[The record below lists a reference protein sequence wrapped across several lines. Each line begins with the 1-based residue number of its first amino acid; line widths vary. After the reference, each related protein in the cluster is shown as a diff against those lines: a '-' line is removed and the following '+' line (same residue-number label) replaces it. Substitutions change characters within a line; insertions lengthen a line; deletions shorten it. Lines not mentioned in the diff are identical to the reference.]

1 MQAVQPARERFS
13 LVLLKPSH
21 YDDDG
26 YLIQWFRSAIPSN
39 TLAVMNGLALECKER
54 RVLGDDVAIDIQAF
68 DETNSR
74 VKPHRIARR
83 LRGRKGL
90 AALVGVQSNQYP
102 RALDI
107 ARILRAEGIQ
117 VCLGG
122 FHVSGCLSMLPE
134 LTPELQE
141 ALHLG
146 VSLFAGEA
154 EGRFEEVL
162 RDAWHGT
169 LKPIYNY
176 MHDLPS
182 LPGATLPILPASRIK
197 RTGGSMTSFDAGRG
211 CPFLCSFC
219 TIINVQG
226 RKSRRRSADDVEQI
240 IRRNLAQ
247 GINRF
252 FITDDNFARNT
263 DWESIF
269 DRLIQMREKEKLN
282 IKFIIQVDTMCHRL
296 PHFIEK
302 AGRAGVA
309 RVFIGLESINPDSLL
324 GARKKQNK
332 ITEYRKMLLAWKQAG
347 ATVFAGYIL
356 GFPGDTPESIIRD
369 IKIIQRE
376 LPIDLLEFHCLTP
389 LPGSEDHQ
397 RLFKAGAYLDPDLNK
412 YDLEHVTAEHATMS
426 REQWEQVYANAWKTY
441 YTPEHMKTVMRR
453 AVATNS
459 NPGNML
465 FLLSW
470 YWGCIAL
477 EKVHPL
483 QGGYLRRKY
492 RKERRPM
499 LPIESP
505 LVFYPRYV
513 ADLAWKHV
521 RLMAQIMRLGRH
533 RQQLK
538 RDPKARDYT
547 DLALTPVLADEFDS
561 YEMFSTTDAAKSEV
575 SKLRHPSE
583 SGVPRKAALVNIGR
597 QTPQSAPNP
606 LA

>member
-1 MQAVQPARERFS
+1 VNAGQPARERFS

-26 YLIQWFRSAIPSN
+26 YVIQWLRSSIPSN
-39 TLAVMNGLALECKER
+39 TLAVMNGLALECKDSH
-54 RVLGDDVAIDIQAF
+54 VLGDNVEIDISAI

-74 VKPHRIARR
+74 VHPHRIARK
-83 LRGRKGL
+83 LRGKRSL
-90 AALVGVQSNQYP
+90 VALVGVQSNQFP
-102 RALDI
+102 RAMDI
-107 ARILRAEGIQ
+107 ARILRTAGVQ

-141 ALHLG
+141 ALNLG
-146 VSLFAGEA
+146 ISIFAGEA

-162 RDAWHGT
+162 LDAWNGA

-176 MHDLPS
+176 MDDLPS

-269 DRLIQMREKEKLN
+269 DRLIQMREQEKLN
-282 IKFIIQVDTMCHRL
+282 TKFIIQVDTMCHRL

-309 RVFIGLESINPDSLL
+309 RVFIGLESVNPDSLL

-332 ITEYRKMLLAWKQAG
+332 ITEYRKMLLEWKHAG
-347 ATVFAGYIL
+347 TTIFAGYIL
-356 GFPGDTPESIIRD
+356 GFPNDTPESITRD

-397 RLFKAGAYLDPDLNK
+397 RLYKAGAYLDPDLNK
-412 YDLEHVTAEHATMS
+412 YDLEHVTAAHATMS
-426 REQWEQVYANAWKTY
+426 REQWEHIYEEAWETY

-453 AVATNS
+453 ATATNS

-477 EKVHPL
+477 EKVHSL

-492 RKERRPM
+492 RRERRPT
-499 LPIESP
+499 LPRESP
-505 LVFYPRYV
+505 FLFYPRYV
-513 ADLAWKHV
+513 IDLAWKHM
-521 RLMAQIMRLGRH
+521 RLARQIVRLGRC

-538 RDPKARDYT
+538 RDPRAREYS
-547 DLALTPVLADEFDS
+547 DLALTPVRADDFDC
-561 YEMFSTTDAAKSEV
+561 YEMFSTSEAAKSEV
-575 SKLRHPSE
+575 SKLRHPSD
-583 SGVPRKAALVNIGR
+583 SGMERKAVLVNIEA
-597 QTPQSAPNP
+597 TSA
-606 LA
+606 ASSG

>member
-1 MQAVQPARERFS
+1 MKATPKASKRFS
-13 LVLLKPSH
+13 LILVKPSH

-39 TLAVMNGLALECKER
+39 TLAVMNGLALDCKER
-54 RVLGDDVAIDIQAF
+54 RVLGPDVDIEISAF
-68 DETNSR
+68 DETNTR
-74 VKPHRIARR
+74 VHPERLARR
-83 LRGRKGL
+83 LRDGRGL
-90 AALVGVQSNQYP
+90 VALVGVQSNQYP
-102 RALDI
+102 RAMDI
-107 ARILRAEGIQ
+107 ARTLRAAGVQ

-134 LTPELQE
+134 LTPELKE
-141 ALHLG
+141 ALDLG
-146 VSLFAGEA
+146 ISLFAGEA
-154 EGRFEEVL
+154 EGRFEAVL
-162 RDAWHGT
+162 LDAWNGK
-169 LKPIYNY
+169 LKPIYDY
-176 MHDLPS
+176 MNDLPS
-182 LPGATLPILPASRIK
+182 LAGATIPILPASRIK
-197 RTGGSMTSFDAGRG
+197 RTGGRLTSFDAGRG

-226 RKSRRRSADDVEQI
+226 RKSRRRSADDVEAI
-240 IRRNLAQ
+240 IRRNLSQ

-269 DRLIQMREKEKLN
+269 DRLIRMREQEKLN

-332 ITEYRKMLLAWKQAG
+332 ISEYRKMLLAWKHAG

-356 GFPGDTPESIIRD
+356 GFPNDTPDSIIRD

-397 RLFKAGAYLDPDLNK
+397 RLHQAGAYLDPDLNK
-412 YDLEHVTAEHATMS
+412 YDLEHVTARHSTMS
-426 REQWEQVYANAWKTY
+426 QAQWEQVYEDAWKTY

-470 YWGCIAL
+470 YWGFIAL

-492 RKERRPM
+492 RRERRPT

-513 ADLAWKHV
+513 ADVVAKHL
-521 RLMAQIMRLGRH
+521 RLSQQIWRLGMF

-538 RDPKARDYT
+538 RDPGAGQYT
-547 DLALTPVLADEFDS
+547 DRALVPVTDDESAS
-561 YEMFSTTDAAKSEV
+561 YEMFSTANAAKPAAVGASGLAE
-575 SKLRHPSE
+575 LRVAGQS
-583 SGVPRKAALVNIGR
+583 VLVNIE
-597 QTPQSAPNP
+597 S
-606 LA
+606 

>member
-1 MQAVQPARERFS
+1 MKAVQAARQRFS

-21 YDDDG
+21 YDDGG
-26 YLIQWFRSAIPSN
+26 YIIQWLRSAIPSN
-39 TLAVMNGLALECKER
+39 TLAVMNGLALECKAR
-54 RVLGDDVAIDIQAF
+54 RTLGDDVAIDISAI

-74 VKPHRIARR
+74 VKPHRIVRQ
-83 LRGRKGL
+83 LRGKRSL
-90 AALVGVQSNQYP
+90 VALVGVQSNQFP
-102 RALDI
+102 RAMDI
-107 ARILRAEGIQ
+107 ARILRAAGLQ

-134 LTPELQE
+134 PTPELKE
-141 ALHLG
+141 AMDLG

-154 EGRFEEVL
+154 EGRFDEVL
-162 RDAWHGT
+162 RDAWQGT

-176 MHDLPS
+176 MDDLPS
-182 LPGATLPILPASRIK
+182 LPGATLPMLPASRIK

-269 DRLIQMREKEKLN
+269 DRLIKMREQEKLN

-332 ITEYRKMLLAWKQAG
+332 ITEYRKMLLAWKYAG
-347 ATVFAGYIL
+347 ATIFAGYIL
-356 GFPGDTPESIIRD
+356 GFPNDTPESITRD
-369 IKIIQRE
+369 NKIIQRE

-397 RLFKAGAYLDPDLNK
+397 RLYKAGAYLDPDLNK
-412 YDLEHVTAEHATMS
+412 YDLEHVTAEHAAMS
-426 REQWEQVYANAWKTY
+426 REQWEKVYEDAWKTY

-453 AVATNS
+453 ATATNS

-477 EKVHPL
+477 ERVHPL

-492 RKERRPM
+492 RKERRPT
-499 LPIESP
+499 LPLESP
-505 LVFYPRYV
+505 FVFYPRYV
-513 ADLAWKHV
+513 VDLVWKHM
-521 RLMAQIMRLGRH
+521 RLLRQIVRLGRH

-538 RDPKARDYT
+538 RDPRAREYA

-561 YEMFSTTDAAKSEV
+561 YEMFSTSEAAKSEV

-583 SGVPRKAALVNIGR
+583 PGADRKAVLVKIEAA
-597 QTPQSAPNP
+597 SAAN
-606 LA
+606 AG

>member
-1 MQAVQPARERFS
+1 MAVQQASKRFS
-13 LVLLKPSH
+13 LVLVKPSH
-21 YDDDG
+21 YDDNG
-26 YLIQWFRSAIPSN
+26 YLIQWLRSAIPSN

-54 RVLGDDVAIDIQAF
+54 RVLGDDVDIEISAV

-74 VKPHRIARR
+74 VKPHQIARR
-83 LRGRKGL
+83 LRGKRGMV
-90 AALVGVQSNQYP
+90 ALVGVQSNQYP
-102 RALDI
+102 RGLDM
-107 ARILRAEGIQ
+107 ARIFRAQGIQ

-134 LTPELQE
+134 LTPELKA
-141 ALHLG
+141 ALDLG

-154 EGRFEEVL
+154 EGRFDAIL

-176 MHDLPS
+176 MDDLPS
-182 LPGATLPILPASRIK
+182 LAGATLPILPASRIK
-197 RTGGSMTSFDAGRG
+197 RTGGRMTSFDAGRG

-240 IRRNLAQ
+240 VRRNLAQ
-247 GINRF
+247 GVNRF
-252 FITDDNFARNT
+252 FITDDNFARNL

-269 DRLIQMREKEKLN
+269 DRLIQMREQEKVN

-332 ITEYRKMLLAWKQAG
+332 ITEYRKMLLAWKHAG
-347 ATVFAGYIL
+347 ATIFAGYIL
-356 GFPGDTPESIIRD
+356 GFPNDTPESIIRD

-397 RLFKAGAYLDPDLNK
+397 RLYNAGAYLDPDLNK
-412 YDLEHVTAEHATMS
+412 YDLEHVTAEHGTMS
-426 REQWEQVYANAWKTY
+426 RIEWEQVYEDAWKTY

-483 QGGYLRRKY
+483 QGGYLRRQY
-492 RKERRPM
+492 RRERRPS

-513 ADLAWKHV
+513 IDLVAKHLKLA
-521 RLMAQIMRLGRH
+521 RQIWRLGMFR
-533 RQQLK
+533 RDLK
-538 RDPKARDYT
+538 RDPNARLYS
-547 DLALTPVLADEFDS
+547 DLALTPVLADEFDA
-561 YEMFSTTDAAKSEV
+561 YEMFSATEAAKSEAT
-575 SKLRHPSE
+575 KMRKPAE
-583 SGVPRKAALVNIGR
+583 SQVTGQTLLVNIE
-597 QTPQSAPNP
+597 Q
-606 LA
+606 

>member
-1 MQAVQPARERFS
+1 MIGAQQASKRFS
-13 LVLLKPSH
+13 LVLVKPSH
-21 YDDDG
+21 YDDNG
-26 YLIQWFRSAIPSN
+26 YLIQWLRSAIPSN
-39 TLAVMNGLALECKER
+39 TLAVMNGLALECQER
-54 RVLGDDVAIDIQAF
+54 RVLGDDVDIEISAV

-74 VKPHRIARR
+74 VKPRHIARR
-83 LRGRKGL
+83 LRGKRGMV
-90 AALVGVQSNQYP
+90 ALVGVQSNQYP
-102 RALDI
+102 RALDM
-107 ARILRAEGIQ
+107 ARIFRAEGIQ

-134 LTPELQE
+134 LTPELKE
-141 ALHLG
+141 ALDLG
-146 VSLFAGEA
+146 ISLFAGEA
-154 EGRFEEVL
+154 EGRFDTVL

-176 MHDLPS
+176 MDDLPS
-182 LPGATLPILPASRIK
+182 LAGATMPILPASRIK

-263 DWESIF
+263 DWESVF
-269 DRLIQMREKEKLN
+269 DRLIQMREQEKLN

-309 RVFIGLESINPDSLL
+309 RVFIGLESINPESLL
-324 GARKKQNK
+324 GARKTQNK
-332 ITEYRKMLLAWKQAG
+332 ITEYRKMLLAWKHAG

-356 GFPGDTPESIIRD
+356 GFPSDTPESIVRD

-397 RLFKAGAYLDPDLNK
+397 RLYKAGAYLDPDLNK
-412 YDLEHVTAEHATMS
+412 YDLEHVTAEHSTMS
-426 REQWEQVYANAWKTY
+426 RTEWEQVYEDAWKTY

-477 EKVHPL
+477 ERVHPL

-492 RKERRPM
+492 RRERRPT
-499 LPIESP
+499 LPLESA

-513 ADLAWKHV
+513 VDLVAKHLKLS
-521 RLMAQIMRLGRH
+521 RQIWRLGMF
-533 RQQLK
+533 RQHLK
-538 RDPKARDYT
+538 RDPNARLYT
-547 DLALTPVLADEFDS
+547 DLALTPVLADEFDA
-561 YEMFSTTDAAKSEV
+561 YEMFSTTEAAKSEAT
-575 SKLRHPSE
+575 KMRKPAE
-583 SGVPRKAALVNIGR
+583 SRATAQNLLVNIE
-597 QTPQSAPNP
+597 Q
-606 LA
+606 

>member
-1 MQAVQPARERFS
+1 LLSRTTDAGPASKRFS
-13 LVLLKPSH
+13 LVLIKPSH

-26 YLIQWFRSAIPSN
+26 YVIQWFRSAIPSN

-54 RVLGDDVAIDIQAF
+54 RVLGDDVEIEISAY
-68 DETNSR
+68 DETNTHVR
-74 VKPHRIARR
+74 FERIARK
-83 LRGRKGL
+83 LAGSRGMV
-90 AALVGVQSNQYP
+90 ALVGVQSNQFP
-102 RALDI
+102 RAMDI
-107 ARILRAEGIQ
+107 ARRLRAAGVQ

-134 LTPELQE
+134 LTSELKE
-141 ALHLG
+141 AIELG

-154 EGRFEEVL
+154 EGRFDIIL
-162 RDAWHGT
+162 RDAWNGT
-169 LKPIYNY
+169 LKPVYNF
-176 MHDLPS
+176 MDDLPS
-182 LPGATLPILPASRIK
+182 LAGATMPILPATRIK

-269 DRLIQMREKEKLN
+269 DRLIKMREEEKLN

-324 GARKKQNK
+324 SAKKKQNK
-332 ITEYRKMLLAWKQAG
+332 ITEYRKMLLAWKHAG
-347 ATVFAGYIL
+347 ATIFAGYIL
-356 GFPGDTPESIIRD
+356 GFPNDTPESIIRD

-397 RLFKAGAYLDPDLNK
+397 RLYKAGAYLDPDLNK
-412 YDLEHVTAEHATMS
+412 YDLEHVTAKHPTMS
-426 REQWEQVYANAWKTY
+426 QREWERVYQDAWATF

-453 AVATNS
+453 ATATAS

-465 FLLSW
+465 LLLSW

-492 RKERRPM
+492 RKERRPS
-499 LPIESP
+499 LPVESP
-505 LVFYPRYV
+505 LIFYPRY
-513 ADLAWKHV
+513 AGDLISKHAS
-521 RLMAQIMRLGRH
+521 LLQQIWRLGWF
-533 RQQLK
+533 RQKLK
-538 RDPKARDYT
+538 RDPAARNYT
-547 DLALTPVLADEFDS
+547 DLALTPVVDDEFDG
-561 YEMFSTTDAAKSEV
+561 YEMFSTSESAKLLV
-575 SKLRHPSE
+575 NKTRHPSD
-583 SGVPRKAALVNIGR
+583 SRSASQPALVRIE
-597 QTPQSAPNP
+597 Q
-606 LA
+606 